1 MQGPARGT
9 GTLTRVQGSTVG
21 MLLRRDRAMIAVL
34 IMLDVA
40 FHAGRA
46 GTVSAADIAE
56 RAGLARRG
64 IEPLLQSLSRSALL
78 ESVRGPRG
86 GYRLGR
92 PRRDI
97 RLSEVVEVAVSD
109 DAAGEDGPMGTLFAK
124 VVEPCWRQLDE
135 ALQEQ
140 LQALTLDDLVRR
152 AEGAG
157 LRRPL
162 AEPIS
167 FSI

>member
-1 MQGPARGT
+1 
-9 GTLTRVQGSTVG
+9 

-40 FHAGRA
+40 FHAGRS

-64 IEPLLQSLSRSALL
+64 IEPLLQTLSRSSLL

-97 RLSEVVEVAVSD
+97 TLADIVEIATSD
-109 DAAGEDGPMGTLFAK
+109 DSSSDDGPAGALFSR
-124 VVEPCWRQLDE
+124 VIEPCWQKLDD
-135 ALQEQ
+135 AVSVQCRK
-140 LQALTLDDLVRR
+140 LTLDDLVRR
-152 AEGAG
+152 AESSGM
-157 LRRPL
+157 RRPL
-162 AEPIS
+162 AEPIT

>member
-1 MQGPARGT
+1 
-9 GTLTRVQGSTVG
+9 
-21 MLLRRDRAMIAVL
+21 MLLRRDRAITAVL

-40 FHAGRA
+40 FYASRS

-64 IEPLLQSLSRSALL
+64 IEPLLQALSRSALL

-97 RLSEVVEVAVSD
+97 SVADIVSTVVNA
-109 DAAGEDGPMGTLFAK
+109 DAEQEDGPEGPLFAK
-124 VVEPCWRQLDE
+124 VVDPVWRDHDE
-135 ALQEQ
+135 RTVSALREVS
-140 LQALTLDDLVRR
+140 LDDLVRR
-152 AEGAG
+152 AEASG
-157 LRRPL
+157 LRRPV

>member
-1 MQGPARGT
+1 
-9 GTLTRVQGSTVG
+9 

-64 IEPLLQSLSRSALL
+64 IEPLLQTLSRSALL

-97 RLSEVVEVAVSD
+97 RLSDIVEIAVSE
-109 DAAGEDGPMGTLFAK
+109 DAGGEDGPIGDLFGR
-124 VVEPCWRQLDE
+124 VVEPAWKELDDTLRARLRE
-135 ALQEQ
+135 
-140 LQALTLDDLVRR
+140 LTLDDLVRR
-152 AEGAG
+152 AESAG

>member
-1 MQGPARGT
+1 
-9 GTLTRVQGSTVG
+9 
-21 MLLRRDRAMIAVL
+21 MLLRRDRAMIAML

-46 GTVSAADIAE
+46 STVSAADIAE

-64 IEPLLQSLSRSALL
+64 IEPLLQTLSRSALL

-97 RLSEVVEVAVSD
+97 RLSDIVDVVISD
-109 DAAGEDGPMGTLFAK
+109 DSVSEDGPVGELFGR
-124 VVEPCWRQLDE
+124 VVEPAWREFDD
-135 ALQEQ
+135 ALHDRLRE
-140 LQALTLDDLVRR
+140 LSLDDLVRR
-152 AEGAG
+152 AESSG

>member
-1 MQGPARGT
+1 
-9 GTLTRVQGSTVG
+9 

-64 IEPLLQSLSRSALL
+64 IEPLLQGLSRSALL

-92 PRRDI
+92 PRRAR
-97 RLSEVVEVAVSD
+97 RLREGGEGAVGE
-109 DAAGEDGPMGTLFAK
+109 DAAGGDGPVGELFAR
-124 VVEPCWRQLDE
+124 VVEPTWRRVEDSLRAQLHE
-135 ALQEQ
+135 
-140 LQALTLDDLVRR
+140 LTLDDLVRR

>member
-1 MQGPARGT
+1 
-9 GTLTRVQGSTVG
+9 

-64 IEPLLQSLSRSALL
+64 IEPLLQTLSRSSLL

-97 RLSEVVEVAVSD
+97 RLSDVIETAVSED
-109 DAAGEDGPMGTLFAK
+109 TTGEDGPTGDLFAR
-124 VVEPCWRQLDE
+124 VVEPCWRQLDD
-135 ALQEQ
+135 ALRAQ
-140 LQALTLDDLVRR
+140 LHDLTLDDLVRR
-152 AEGAG
+152 AETAG

>member
-1 MQGPARGT
+1 
-9 GTLTRVQGSTVG
+9 
-21 MLLRRDRAMIAVL
+21 MLLRRDRAMVAVL

-64 IEPLLQSLSRSALL
+64 IEPLLQTLSRSALL

-97 RLSEVVEVAVSD
+97 RLSDIVQVATATD
-109 DAAGEDGPMGTLFAK
+109 DTAPGDDGPGGDLFAR
-124 VVEPCWRQLDE
+124 VVEPNWAVLEAGLAE
-135 ALQEQ
+135 ALQSR
-140 LQALTLDDLVRR
+140 TLEDLVRE
-152 AEGAG
+152 AEAAG

>member
-1 MQGPARGT
+1 MI
-9 GTLTRVQGSTVG
+9 V
-21 MLLRRDRAMIAVL
+21 RRDRGMLAVT

-40 FHAGRA
+40 FHAGRTS
-46 GTVSAADIAE
+46 TVSAADIAE

-64 IEPLLQSLSRSALL
+64 IEPLLQTLSRSGLL
-78 ESVRGPRG
+78 ESIRGPRG

-97 RLSEVVEVAVSD
+97 TLDDVVRIATAE
-109 DAAGEDGPMGTLFAK
+109 DAASAEDGPSGAMQSQ
-124 VVEPCWRQLDE
+124 VVDPLWQELDVE
-135 ALQEQ
+135 
-140 LQALTLDDLVRR
+140 LVRR
-152 AEGAG
+152 LRGITLEDLIRRAEARGMA
-157 LRRPL
+157 RPV

>member
-1 MQGPARGT
+1 
-9 GTLTRVQGSTVG
+9 

-64 IEPLLQSLSRSALL
+64 IEPLLQTLSRSALL

-97 RLSEVVEVAVSD
+97 RLSDVVEIAISEDAASD
-109 DAAGEDGPMGTLFAK
+109 DGPVGELFDR
-124 VVEPCWRQLDE
+124 VVEPAWKEFDDTLRARLCGLS
-135 ALQEQ
+135 
-140 LQALTLDDLVRR
+140 LDDLIRR
-152 AEGAG
+152 AETAG